1 MQKSLEK
8 TLIKMEK
15 TLTAQLKFNLSHVW
29 VLKINAKRKENVH
42 WITELFLLDL
52 RIFFLV
58 AVIICVGIAVASFMS
73 TFVTF
78 TISDVYLHEM
88 IEIFF
93 IFVMNS
99 LSS

>member
-1 MQKSLEK
+1 MQKLLEK

-29 VLKINAKRKENVH
+29 LLKINAKRKENVH

-58 AVIICVGIAVASFMS
+58 AVIICVDVAEANFIRFSLFMYMS
-73 TFVTF
+73 LPRFY
-78 TISDVYLHEM
+78 SYL
-88 IEIFF
+88 
-93 IFVMNS
+93 
-99 LSS
+99 

>member
-1 MQKSLEK
+1 MQNLLEK

-29 VLKINAKRKENVH
+29 LLKINAKRKENVH

-58 AVIICVGIAVASFMS
+58 AVIICVDVAEANFMS
-73 TFVTF
+73 SFVIF
-78 TISDVYLHEM
+78 TISDIYLHEV
-88 IEIFF
+88 IEILF
-93 IFVMNS
+93 ISVMNS

>member
-1 MQKSLEK
+1 MQKLLEK

-15 TLTAQLKFNLSHVW
+15 TLTAQLKLNLSHVW

-58 AVIICVGIAVASFMS
+58 AVIICVLVAEANFMS
-73 TFVTF
+73 SFVIF
-78 TISDVYLHEM
+78 TISDIYLHEV
-88 IEIFF
+88 IEILF
-93 IFVMNS
+93 ISVMNS